1 MDLDPTPEQ
10 QLIVE
15 AVHSLLAN
23 HCSPEVVRSSEPG
36 GFDPKLWTVL
46 SQLAGPAIGIPEDR
60 GGGGATLLDLE
71 LISEQIGAF
80 LAPVPF
86 IEGAVAARTLAAIG
100 DEGGGDLDALID
112 GSDTV
117 GTIALRPA
125 VGGRARMVPAGAIA
139 GVVLAMDADDL
150 VVVRGRPAEGGRRNL
165 GSSPL
170 ADRSVR
176 ETDRAVLSSGTAAAR
191 AYGNA
196 QDEWRVLMSGA
207 LVGIGEAAL
216 TLGVGYARDRH
227 QFGVPIG
234 SFQSIARD
242 LADAATLVDGARL
255 LAREAA
261 WARGEGD
268 QDFGSLASMAFLFA
282 VRAARQAT
290 GVSLHV
296 HGGYGFTLEYDIQL
310 YYRRARGWALVFDDP
325 SRECLRLADGLF
337 GPVAGAA

>member
-1 MDLDPTPEQ
+1 MDLDLTPEQ

-15 AVHSLLAN
+15 AVHGLLVN
-23 HCSPEVVRSSEPG
+23 HCSPDVVRASEPG
-36 GFDPKLWTVL
+36 GFDPKLWAVL
-46 SQLAGPAIGIPEDR
+46 SQLAGPAIGVPEDR
-60 GGGGATLLDLE
+60 GGEGASLLDLE

-86 IEGAVAARTLAAIG
+86 IEGAVTARALASLG
-100 DEGGGDLDALID
+100 DRGGELLDGLLD
-112 GSDTV
+112 GSETV
-117 GTIALRPA
+117 GTVALRPA
-125 VGGRARMVPAGAIA
+125 VEGTARMVPAGAIA
-139 GVVLAMDADDL
+139 GVVLAMDGDDL
-150 VVVRGRPAEGGRRNL
+150 VAVQSGPPEGGRKNL

-176 ETDRAVLSSGTAAAR
+176 GTGRSVLSSGLAAAE
-191 AYGNA
+191 AYRRA

-207 LVGIGEAAL
+207 LVGIGETAL
-216 TLGVGYARDRH
+216 TLGVEYAKDRH

-242 LADAATLVDGARL
+242 LANVATLVDGARL

-261 WARGEGD
+261 WAEGESD

-282 VRAARQAT
+282 IRAAREAT

-310 YYRRARGWALVFDDP
+310 YYRRAQAWPLAIGDP
-325 SRECLRLADGLF
+325 RSGVAQLADSLF
-337 GPVAGAA
+337 GPTEVA

>member
-1 MDLDPTPEQ
+1 MDLDLTPEQ

-15 AVHSLLAN
+15 AVHGLLAT
-23 HCSPEVVRSSEPG
+23 HCSADVVRASEPG
-36 GFDPKLWTVL
+36 GFDPKLWAVL
-46 SQLAGPAIGIPEDR
+46 SQLAGPAIGVPEDR
-60 GGGGATLLDLE
+60 GGGGASLLDLE

-86 IEGAVAARTLAAIG
+86 IEGAVTARALSSIG
-100 DEGGGDLDALID
+100 DRGGEALDALID
-112 GSDTV
+112 ESDAV
-117 GTIALRPA
+117 GTVALRPA
-125 VGGRARMVPAGAIA
+125 LDGRARMVPAGAIA
-139 GVVLAMDADDL
+139 SVVLAMDADEL
-150 VVVRGRPAEGGRRNL
+150 VLVRGRRPEGERKNL

-176 ETDRAVLSSGTAAAR
+176 GPDRSLLSSGIEAAS
-191 AYGNA
+191 AYRQA

-207 LVGIGEAAL
+207 LVGVGEAAL
-216 TLGVGYARDRH
+216 TLGVEYAKDRH
-227 QFGVPIG
+227 QFGAPIG

-242 LADAATLVDGARL
+242 LANVATLVDGARL

-261 WARGEGD
+261 WAQAESD

-282 VRAARQAT
+282 VRAAREAT

-310 YYRRARGWALVFDDP
+310 YYRRAQAWPLALGDPRRGV
-325 SRECLRLADGLF
+325 EHLADSLF
-337 GPVAGAA
+337 GPTEVV